1 MVWAQNF
8 TVWVLLNAWFFLS
21 IEKKNSGV
29 TFFTRF
35 TTMAKVHRIAV
46 RASTTDE
53 AKYRAVSYT
62 KSGGEVKEWVREID
76 VAFRKC

>member
-1 MVWAQNF
+1 
-8 TVWVLLNAWFFLS
+8 
-21 IEKKNSGV
+21 
-29 TFFTRF
+29 
-35 TTMAKVHRIAV
+35 MAKVHRIAV

>member
-1 MVWAQNF
+1 VDF
-8 TVWVLLNAWFFLS
+8 
-21 IEKKNSGV
+21 
-29 TFFTRF
+29 RF
-35 TTMAKVHRIAV
+35 DDTMAKVYRIAV